1 MLNITEGLSYDDVLL
16 VPQYSEV
23 ETRSPDRVS
32 LSVKLPKIGTE
43 LKHPII
49 PANMK
54 TVFGEEMAEAV
65 YLSGGLG
72 FLHRFMSIEEQ
83 KSIFVKLDSKFA
95 TTDDFSN
102 HIGFSVGVKKEDYEN
117 VPGLIDFGAKIICI
131 DIAHGD
137 SKLCVDMCEFVSAE
151 YPGVLLVAG
160 NVCTK
165 DGAKRLWEAGADI
178 IKAGV
183 GPGSIC
189 STRIETAAG
198 MPQLTALMETVLAR
212 KELVNSGKINDQKLI
227 IADGGIKNSGDCVKG
242 LCFADLVMAGNLF
255 AGTEEAPGTKIT
267 KDGILYK
274 EYAGSSTHKS
284 SHIEGVTTFVPYK
297 GMYANVL
304 DKLLQ
309 GIRSGC
315 SYQGVD
321 NLIDLKENPQFVKIS
336 SAGYRESIPHG
347 IL

>member
-16 VPQYSEV
+16 IPQYSEI
-23 ETRSPDRVS
+23 ETRSPERVS
-32 LSVKLPKIGTE
+32 LSIKLPKIGTE

-65 YLSGGLG
+65 YLSGGFG
-72 FLHRFMSIEEQ
+72 FLHRFMPIEGQ
-83 KSIFVKLDSKFA
+83 LYIGSGLKGKFGWDIF
-95 TTDDFSN
+95 N
-102 HIGFSVGVKKEDYEN
+102 YIGFSVGVKKEDYEN
-117 VPGLIDFGAKIICI
+117 VTKIVESGAKIICI

-137 SKLCVDMCEFVSAE
+137 SKLCVDMCKFISTKYTE
-151 YPGVLLVAG
+151 VLLVAG

-165 DGAKRLWEAGADI
+165 GGAKRLWEAGADI

-183 GPGSIC
+183 GCGALC
-189 STRIETAAG
+189 STRIQTG
-198 MPQLTALMETVLAR
+198 NGVPQITTLNNISHMRNLCVQF
-212 KELVNSGKINDQKLI
+212 KDKLI
-227 IADGGIKNSGDCVKG
+227 IADGGVKDSGDCTKALV
-242 LCFADLVMAGNLF
+242 FADLVMAGNLF

-321 NLIDLKENPQFVKIS
+321 NLTDLKENPQFVKIS

-347 IL
+347 AL

>member
-16 VPQYSEV
+16 VPQYSEI
-23 ETRSPDRVS
+23 ETRSPERIS
-32 LSVKLPKIGTE
+32 LAVKLPKIGTE

-65 YLSGGLG
+65 YLSKGLG
-72 FLHRFMSIEEQ
+72 FLHRFMSIEGQ
-83 KSIFVKLDSKFA
+83 LYIGSGLKGKFGHNV
-95 TTDDFSN
+95 FN
-102 HIGFSVGVKKEDYEN
+102 YIGFSVGVKKEDYEN
-117 VPGLIDFGAKIICI
+117 VSKLIDNGAKIICI
-131 DIAHGD
+131 DVAHGD
-137 SKLCVDMCEFVSAE
+137 SKLCVDMCKFISAK
-151 YPGVLLVAG
+151 YPDVLLVAG

-165 DGAKRLWEAGADI
+165 AGAKRLWETGADI
-178 IKAGV
+178 IKVGV

-198 MPQLTALMETVLAR
+198 MPQLTAIMEVVLAR
-212 KELVNSGKINDQKLI
+212 KELINSGKINDQKLI
-227 IADGGIKNSGDCVKG
+227 IADGGVKNSGDCVKG

-267 KDGILYK
+267 KDGVLYK

-304 DKLLQ
+304 DNLLQ

-321 NLIDLKENPQFVKIS
+321 NLADLKENPQFVKIS

-347 IL
+347 VL

>member
-16 VPQYSEV
+16 VPQYSEI
-23 ETRSPDRVS
+23 ETRSSERVS
-32 LSVKLPKIGTE
+32 LSAKLPKIGTE

-72 FLHRFMSIEEQ
+72 FLHRFMPIEEQ
-83 KSIFVKLDSKFA
+83 RSIFIGLVGRFLE
-95 TTDDFSN
+95 DFSN

-117 VPGLIDFGAKIICI
+117 IPGLIGIGAKIICI

-137 SKLCVDMCEFVSAE
+137 SKLCVDMCKFISTK
-151 YPGVLLVAG
+151 YPDVLLVAG
-160 NVCTK
+160 NVATET
-165 DGAKRLWEAGADI
+165 GAWRLWDNGADI
-178 IKAGV
+178 VKCGIG
-183 GPGSIC
+183 GGSLC
-189 STRIETAAG
+189 STRIQTGNG
-198 MPQLTALMETVLAR
+198 MPMITSLDQVQNA
-212 KELVNSGKINDQKLI
+212 KIKFKDKLI
-227 IADGGIKNSGDCVKG
+227 IADGGVKDSGDCTKALV
-242 LCFADLVMAGNLF
+242 LADLVMAGNLF

-284 SHIEGVTTFVPYK
+284 SHVEGVTTFVPYK

-309 GIRSGC
+309 GIRSGM

-347 IL
+347 TL

>member
-1 MLNITEGLSYDDVLL
+1 MLNITEGFSYDDVLL
-16 VPQYSEV
+16 IPQYSEI
-23 ETRSPDRVS
+23 ETRSPERVS
-32 LSVKLPKIGTE
+32 LSIKLPKIGTE

-54 TVFGEEMAEAV
+54 TVFGEE
-65 YLSGGLG
+65 
-72 FLHRFMSIEEQ
+72 
-83 KSIFVKLDSKFA
+83 
-95 TTDDFSN
+95 FSN

-117 VPGLIDFGAKIICI
+117 IPGLIGIGAKIICI

-165 DGAKRLWEAGADI
+165 GGAKRLWEAGADI

-183 GPGSIC
+183 GCGALC
-189 STRIETAAG
+189 STRIQTG
-198 MPQLTALMETVLAR
+198 NGVPQITALDNISNLR
-212 KELVNSGKINDQKLI
+212 NSCPQFKDKLI
-227 IADGGIKNSGDCVKG
+227 IADGGVKDSGDCTKA
-242 LCFADLVMAGNLF
+242 LALADLIMAGNLF

-267 KDGILYK
+267 KDGIIYK

-309 GIRSGC
+309 GIRSGM

-321 NLIDLKENPQFVKIS
+321 NLIDLEENTQFVKIS

-347 IL
+347 AL